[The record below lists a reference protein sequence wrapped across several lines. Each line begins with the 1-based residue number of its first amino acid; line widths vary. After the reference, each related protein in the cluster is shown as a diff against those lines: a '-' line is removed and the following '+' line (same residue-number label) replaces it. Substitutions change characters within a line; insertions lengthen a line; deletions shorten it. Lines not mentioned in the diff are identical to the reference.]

1 MAPERIEPGNSV
13 YDIRADVWSV
23 GITLVE
29 LATGEYPFREFSN
42 SFHLMCAIIQNDPPE
57 LKGDNFSLGFKEF
70 VKTCLI
76 KEVDKRP
83 KFKVL
88 LQNPFVQLYKTN
100 NVDVKEWFN
109 SVVGGLNFE

>member
-1 MAPERIEPGNSV
+1 M
-13 YDIRADVWSV
+13 
-23 GITLVE
+23 VE